1 MGEGR
6 GKKILDWGSYDLG
19 LRPNSTQNQ
28 QMKDRRQVT
37 VFSSSALNWKIKDNN
52 IYPHKVERTK

>member
-6 GKKILDWGSYDLG
+6 KKILDWGSYDLG
-19 LRPNSTQNQ
+19 LRSNSTQKQ
-28 QMKDRRQVT
+28 QMKDRRQVI
-37 VFSSSALNWKIKDNN
+37 VFSSSALNWKIKDYN